1 MNKVSRFRTR
11 TTTCR
16 EPCRHCGGAI
26 QKIADSVF
34 RMPVLWMKITNHIE
48 ELWIYCPLCGTIR
61 EEMSLR
67 VSG

>member
-1 MNKVSRFRTR
+1 M
-11 TTTCR
+11 TTCR

-26 QKIADSVF
+26 QKITDRVF
-34 RMPVLWMKITNHIE
+34 RMPVLWMEINDDHIE

-61 EEMSLR
+61 EEISLR